1 MSTAIGEWILV
12 PASAQEIEQVRQR
25 CRAMVRRRAAW
36 SAGVAAV
43 PLPGLDVVSDLGMF
57 ARLIEEVN
65 REFGLTPAQI
75 EQLQPR
81 LRVVVYE
88 AAVSVG
94 GMLVGKL
101 ITRELLLGLLK
112 RSGVKAVAK
121 QASKLVPIAGQIV
134 SAAIGFAAFRQIGYQ
149 HVDACAAVAKQL
161 LAAQPVSQ

>member
-1 MSTAIGEWILV
+1 MSTATGDWILV
-12 PASAQEIEQVRQR
+12 PTSAQEIEQVRQR

-65 REFGLTPAQI
+65 GEFGLTPAQI
-75 EQLQPR
+75 DQLQPR
-81 LRVVVYE
+81 FRVIVYE

-101 ITRELLLGLLK
+101 ITRELMLQLLK
-112 RSGVKAVAK
+112 RSGIKAVAK
-121 QASKLVPIAGQIV
+121 QASKLVPIAGQLV
-134 SAAIGFAAFRQIGYQ
+134 AAAIGFAAFRQIGYQ
-149 HVDACAAVAKQL
+149 HVDACAAVAKEL
-161 LAAQPVSQ
+161 LAAQPAD

>member
-1 MSTAIGEWILV
+1 MSTATTAGEWILV
-12 PASAQEIEQVRQR
+12 PASAQDIEQVRQR
-25 CRAMVRRRAAW
+25 CRAMVRRRALW
-36 SAGVAAV
+36 SAGVSAV
-43 PLPGLDVVSDLGMF
+43 PLPGLDVVSDMGMF

-75 EQLQPR
+75 ERMQPR

-101 ITRELLLGLLK
+101 ITRELLLQLLK
-112 RSGVKAVAK
+112 RSGVKAVAR
-121 QASKLVPIAGQIV
+121 QASKFVPLAGQIV

-149 HVDACAAVAKQL
+149 HVDACAAVAQEL
-161 LAAQPVSQ
+161 LTRQTG